1 MVFQILSWSAVSS
14 CSDVKVQS
22 SDPVQT
28 HCMYVDPSGRVTIV
42 DLYDALDAVNF
53 PLLMSAVTFVKLFI
67 LFFCY
72 G

>member
-1 MVFQILSWSAVSS
+1 MSS

-67 LFFCY
+67 VYLFVIIKFIY
-72 G
+72 IIVV